1 MFRIVKNSF
10 IISKKNNCSMK
21 TFSAF
26 KIHSFGIISVVASFL
41 LISNQVSAQSVAVNT
56 TGAAANSSSILDISS
71 SNKGMLIPRVALTG
85 TADVATIVSPATS
98 LLVYNTATVSNVTPG
113 YYYWNGTAW
122 TKMVNGTAWSLTG
135 NSGTAAATNFIGT
148 TDNVPL
154 VFRVNN
160 QKAGLIDV
168 NSNLFL
174 GYQAGNVNTAV
185 ENTGIGFQALN
196 VNTIGSSNT
205 ATGTYAMAS
214 CIDGYGNTVTGAWA
228 LGFSSQSALNSA
240 FGFNSMT
247 HVSTGSNNSA
257 LGAYA
262 LDGSPFMTG
271 SDNAAL
277 GYQALTKNFDGNKNA
292 ALGREAL
299 YNNIGGNENT
309 GIGYQALYSNFS
321 GNYNTATGSQALRGN
336 GSGSFNVANGYQALI
351 NGGGSYNTAVGY
363 SAMGAPG
370 VGSYNTA
377 IGNTA
382 LSNNS
387 SGTDN
392 TAVGSLA
399 LTENSTGS
407 TNTALGVFALR
418 ANHNASNNVA
428 VGYNAL
434 AGTQNDG
441 NTAVGTNTGL
451 NASNG
456 TNCTFIGYQAGNNS
470 GGLTNAT
477 AIGYN
482 ATVTSNNSL
491 VLGDI
496 GNISV
501 GIGISNPSD
510 VLHVKGGG
518 EHQVTIEAYGVPVGL
533 LLKEAGSDVA
543 RIQHTGSYL
552 EIEDYYSFSWA
563 PVGLVIN
570 QGDVGIGTTGPTAKL
585 SVNGTANN
593 ATGNWGVFSDERV
606 KTITGEFTDGLNVIK
621 QIHPVTFNY
630 NEKAPYQ
637 ISNEQVGI
645 VAQELEK
652 IAPYMVSKKPYDNF
666 NDLRE
671 VNNQAYVFL
680 LINAVKEQQ
689 ARIEDLEKTVQLL
702 GRKIK

>member
-1 MFRIVKNSF
+1 MKNTV
-10 IISKKNNCSMK
+10 N
-21 TFSAF
+21 
-26 KIHSFGIISVVASFL
+26 L
-41 LISNQVSAQSVAVNT
+41 LIPCIRIFLVIFSFSVSLINLNAQSLAINT
-56 TGAAANSSSILDISS
+56 TAATAHVSSILDVSS

-85 TADVATIVSPATS
+85 TADVVTITSPATS

-113 YYYWNGTAW
+113 YYYWNGSAW

-168 NSNLFL
+168 SSNLFL
-174 GYQAGNVNTAV
+174 GYQAGNVNAGI

-196 VNTIGSSNT
+196 INTIGTSNT

-228 LGFSSQSALNSA
+228 LGFSSQSGLNSA

-257 LGAYA
+257 FGAYA
-262 LDGSPFMTG
+262 LDGSAFMTG
-271 SDNAAL
+271 NDNTAG
-277 GYQALTKNFDGNKNA
+277 GYQAMKKNLDGNKNA
-292 ALGREAL
+292 ALGSEAL
-299 YNNIGGNENT
+299 YNNTGGNENT
-309 GIGYQALYSNFS
+309 GIGHQALYSNFN

-336 GSGSFNVANGYQALI
+336 GSGSFNVANGYQALF
-351 NGGGSYNTAVGY
+351 NGN
-363 SAMGAPG
+363 
-370 VGSYNTA
+370 GSYNTA
-377 IGNTA
+377 IGYSALAAPGTGSNNTAIGNIA

-387 SGTDN
+387 SGIDN
-392 TAVGSLA
+392 TAVGSLT
-399 LTENSTGS
+399 LTENTTGS

-451 NASNG
+451 NAGNC
-456 TNCTFIGYQAGNNS
+456 TNCTFIGHQAGINS

-491 VLGDI
+491 VLGEI
-496 GNISV
+496 GNTSV

-510 VLHVKGGG
+510 VLHVKGTG
-518 EHQVTIEAYGVPVGL
+518 EHQVTIESVGL
-533 LLKEAGSDVA
+533 PAGLLFKEAGVDVA

-563 PVGLVIN
+563 PVGLVIK

-585 SVNGTANN
+585 SVNGAANN
-593 ATGNWGVFSDERV
+593 ATGVWGVFSDERV
-606 KTITGEFTDGLNVIK
+606 KIITGEFTDGLNVIK
-621 QIHPVTFNY
+621 QIRPVTFNY
-630 NEKAPYQ
+630 NEKAPYKT
-637 ISNEQVGI
+637 SNGQVGI

-652 IAPYMVSKKPYDNF
+652 IAPYMVNKKAYDNF
-666 NDLRE
+666 SDLRE

-689 ARIEDLEKTVQLL
+689 VRIEALEKTVQLL
-702 GRKIK
+702 SSSSIK